1 MSVETIGFIG
11 LGNMGAPMAGRL
23 LDAGYGLIVHDVRQA
38 VGGPLLARGARWAG
52 SPAGVAA
59 AATTI
64 ITIVPSSKEVRA
76 VFEGSQGI
84 LGALQAGA
92 LCIEMTTADPSATRE
107 LAPQVE
113 ARGAHLI
120 DAPVSG
126 GVRGATDGSLAIMV
140 GGAAALLDRARPVFE
155 RMGKNIFHAGPVG
168 AGHAIK
174 LVNNMCSGG
183 ILALTIEAVAV
194 AAKAGV
200 DPARAVEIIQ
210 ASSGRS
216 NASDYKFPKFIL
228 SGAFDAGF
236 AIRLMLK
243 DVDGYGRLAQEGG
256 VPSPVGRAATEI
268 YRMAVARGMGDL
280 DHTAVARLIEEWAG
294 IELRSKPGDPK

>member
-1 MSVETIGFIG
+1 METIGFVG

-38 VGGPLLARGARWAG
+38 AAAPLLARGARWAG

-64 ITIVPSSKEVRA
+64 ISIVPSSKEVRA

-107 LAPQVE
+107 LAPEVE

-140 GGAAALLDRARPVFE
+140 GGPAALLERARPVLE